1 MALELGHGDIAPSLP
16 RRVADS
22 LHRFFDGDVFFS
34 FRNSP
39 VAMIAFAVTM
49 LLFILAAFAPW
60 IAPHNTDDVTTLNL
74 MNARLP
80 PFGFVDAF
88 GTEGVPQFLFGTDD
102 QGRDILSA
110 IMFGLQVSLG
120 VGFASVILAAVFGT
134 VLGLLSGYI
143 GGHLDSVIMRIA
155 DVQLTFPAILIA
167 LLIDGVVGG
176 LLPRAMHQDLKI
188 YVLVLAIAASQW
200 VNFARTVRGSTLVE
214 KNKEYVQ
221 AARVIGVHPILIMV
235 RHVLP
240 NVTGPVLVI
249 ATLSLAIAILTEATL
264 SFLGVGVPVTQ
275 PSLGTLIRIGQQY
288 IFSGEWWM
296 TIFPSV
302 ALVILVL
309 AVNLLGDWLRDA
321 LNPKL
326 R

>member
-1 MALELGHGDIAPSLP
+1 MATTPDTADISPPLA
-16 RRVADS
+16 RRVADAVA
-22 LHRFFDGDVFFS
+22 RFLDGDVFHS
-34 FRNSP
+34 FKRSP
-39 VAMIAFAVTM
+39 VTMVAFAVTVA
-49 LLFILAAFAPW
+49 LFLMAGLAPW
-60 IAPHNTDDVTTLNL
+60 IAPHDTQDVATLNL

-80 PFGFVDAF
+80 PYGTTDAF
-88 GTEGVPQFLFGTDD
+88 GTEGVREFLLGTDD

-110 IMFGLQVSLG
+110 IMFGLQISLG
-120 VGFASVILAAVFGT
+120 VGFASVILAALFGT
-134 VLGLLSGYI
+134 ALGLLSGYV
-143 GGHLDSVIMRIA
+143 GGHLDTFIMRAA

-167 LLIDGVVGG
+167 LLIDGIVAGI
-176 LLPRAMHQDLKI
+176 LPRALHDELKI
-188 YVLVLAIAASQW
+188 YVLILAIAASQW

-214 KNKEYVQ
+214 KGKEYVQ
-221 AARVIGVHPILIMV
+221 AARVIGVHPVVIMV

-240 NVTGPVLVI
+240 NVMGPVLVI
-249 ATLSLAIAILTEATL
+249 ATLSLAISILTEATL
-264 SFLGVGVPVTQ
+264 SFLGVGVPVTN

-288 IFSGEWWM
+288 LFSGEWWM
-296 TIFPSV
+296 TIFPSL